1 MRKIDGCDCK
11 TERTRLVR
19 IIDLLCGLL
28 LIGIT
33 IWVACRYAALPDK
46 IPTHYGADG
55 VIDGYG
61 NKSAIWILIVIMWFL
76 VGVVSLAE
84 LFPRFWNI
92 PVKVT
97 KDNHGQLIAL
107 IWHFLSIT
115 KLLVASLFAYLIVMC
130 VRGENLLP
138 CFMPMVLTVFG
149 LNSLYWV
156 VRLFQKR

>member
-55 VIDGYG
+55 GIDGYG

-92 PVKVT
+92 PFKVT